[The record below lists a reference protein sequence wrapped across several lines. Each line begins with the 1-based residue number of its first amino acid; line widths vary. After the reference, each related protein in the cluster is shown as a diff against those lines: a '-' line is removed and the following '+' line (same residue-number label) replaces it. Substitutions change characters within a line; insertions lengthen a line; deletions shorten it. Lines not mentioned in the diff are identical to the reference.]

1 MQKRLLYASFG
12 ILATLVGMATGHLVA
27 SLLNPASS
35 PVLAVGSTVIDLTP
49 TPMKEWAIR
58 QFGSADKAIL
68 IGSVLVGVL
77 VFAAI
82 AGILARRRFALGA
95 ALLVVLVAVAG
106 TAAMTRPAA
115 EIVDLVPSI
124 LTAVA
129 GVAAL
134 WWLDRS
140 AKAATVATGTATSST
155 VTAGSA
161 PDTTSK
167 RLPHPMAGSE
177 SDTVSAEGPKHA
189 LTGEKGTAKHDGEPA
204 TTPTRRGVLI
214 AMGVLAAA
222 AAVMGSAGKL
232 IGNLRSRPED
242 ITLPT
247 AADPAQALPKGI
259 DNQVKGI
266 SPFVTPNDDFYRVD
280 TRLDTPI
287 ISADD
292 WTLTIDGDVD
302 NEMTFTFDDLLGM
315 ELIERDITMTCVS
328 NSVGGPYVGSAR
340 WLGVRLTDLLE
351 MAGVGDKADQI
362 LSTDFEGM
370 TISTPLDLA
379 TDGRDAM
386 IAIGMNGEALPREHG
401 FPARMI
407 VPGLYGF
414 ISATKWVT
422 KLTLTTYDDA
432 QAYWTERDW
441 DTDAPI
447 KISARIDTP
456 NALDSLPAGEVV
468 IGGVAWAQQKGGVD
482 KIEVRIDGGPWQPA
496 ELGPTGGNDY
506 WRQWFFK
513 WDAKSGSRTV
523 AARVISGDG
532 ETQTATAANP
542 FPGGSS
548 GIQSFLVTV
557 E

>member
-12 ILATLVGMATGHLVA
+12 LLATLVGMATGHLVA

-58 QFGSADKAIL
+58 QFGSADKTIL
-68 IGSVLVGVL
+68 IGSVMLGVL

-95 ALLVVLVAVAG
+95 GLLVVLVA
-106 TAAMTRPAA
+106 TAAAAALNRPAS
-115 EIVDLVPSI
+115 EFLDVVPSVF
-124 LTAVA
+124 TAIA

-134 WWLDRS
+134 WWLDRTAVAAS
-140 AKAATVATGTATSST
+140 ATVS
-155 VTAGSA
+155 SA

-167 RLPHPMAGSE
+167 RLPHPMGQP
-177 SDTVSAEGPKHA
+177 DTVTSKGPKHA
-189 LTGEKGTAKHDGEPA
+189 PAGDRDRAEQEPA
-204 TTPTRRGVLI
+204 SPTRRGVLI
-214 AMGVLAAA
+214 AVGVLAAA
-222 AAVMGSAGKL
+222 AAVMGGAGRL

-242 ITLPT
+242 ITLP
-247 AADPAQALPKGI
+247 AAAEPAATLPKGI

-266 SPFVTPNDDFYRVD
+266 SSFVTSNKDFYRVD
-280 TRLDTPI
+280 TRLDTPV

-315 ELIERDITMTCVS
+315 DLIERDITMTCVS

-340 WLGVRLTDLLE
+340 WLGVRLQDLLD
-351 MAGVGDKADQI
+351 MAGVGSKADQI
-362 LSTDFEGM
+362 LSTDFAGM

-379 TDGRDAM
+379 TDGRDAI
-386 IAIGMNGEALPREHG
+386 IAIGMNGEPLPREHG

-407 VPGLYGF
+407 IPGLYGF
-414 ISATKWVT
+414 ISATKWIT

-456 NALDSLPAGEVV
+456 NALDTLKAGEVV
-468 IGGVAWAQQKGGVD
+468 MGGVAWAQQKGGVA

-496 ELGPTGGNDY
+496 ELGPDGGNDY
-506 WRQWFFK
+506 WRQWFYK
-513 WDAKSGSRTV
+513 WDAKPGSRTV
-523 AARVISGDG
+523 AARVISGAG